1 MRLGRAKYVFCRDV
15 TDPSFM
21 PHAPHNQES
30 VALGALVHIND
41 SNWKLVVRMG
51 ILGQIHRYECLMTTT
66 PAEVLDTRQLSRGFD
81 TQTVAETATIESS
94 IRRFATEVARLHA
107 QLLDDASQCP

>member
-1 MRLGRAKYVFCRDV
+1 
-15 TDPSFM
+15 M
-21 PHAPHNQES
+21 PLTIKK
-30 VALGALVHIND
+30 ALPLEPLYTSTIATG
-41 SNWKLVVRMG
+41 NWLYG
-51 ILGQIHRYECLMTTT
+51 WEILGQIHRYECLMTTT